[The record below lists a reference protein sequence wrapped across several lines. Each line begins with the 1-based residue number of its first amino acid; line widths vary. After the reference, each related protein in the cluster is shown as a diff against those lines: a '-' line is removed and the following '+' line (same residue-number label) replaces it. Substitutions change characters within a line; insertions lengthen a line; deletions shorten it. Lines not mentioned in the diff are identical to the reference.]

1 MIEDL
6 RGIVKGEISIEEEE
20 LKNKSRDASI
30 FEVKPEAVVYP
41 KDVEDLKN
49 IVSWASECKAENP
62 NLSLTARSAG
72 TDMTGGP
79 LNDSV
84 ILDFTRYFNRVG
96 EVTAIPPDGGIAVV
110 EPGVYYRDFEKETL
124 AKNLLM
130 PSYPASREICTV
142 GGMAANNSGGEKS
155 LRFGQTVRYVE
166 ELAVVLSDGNEY
178 TLHGL
183 DQNELAQKISQQDF
197 EGEVYRRM
205 RGLIEDNYDVIL
217 SAKPDVTKN
226 SAGYLL
232 WDVWPNRET
241 FNLAKLF
248 VGSQGTLGL
257 ITKIKFRLIR
267 PKKYSKLLVIFLNDL
282 APLGELVKE
291 VVKFKPESF
300 EAFDDQALKLAV
312 KFLPDI
318 MKNIKTGAFSL
329 ALKFLPELGMMI
341 MGGVPELV
349 LIAEF
354 TGETESEADDK
365 LKMAEPAVKKKF
377 PSLKTHITRSLEE
390 AEKYWIMRRESF
402 NLLRHHVQGKHTA
415 PFIDDVIVHVDQ
427 LPEFLPRLKDLI
439 GQYPGLT
446 YTVAGHAGDA
456 NFHVIPLMDFSDEAN
471 QRIIPELSE
480 KVYDLVVSMKGSITA
495 EHNDGLIRTPY
506 LEKMYGPK
514 ICELFRQTKEIFDP
528 LNIFNPR
535 KKVLPDKDFARTHI
549 AKTNG

>member
-480 KVYDLVVSMKGSITA
+480 KVYDLVLKYNGSITA
-495 EHNDGLIRTPY
+495 EHNDGIIRTPF
-506 LEKMYGPK
+506 LEKMYGK
-514 ICELFRQTKEIFDP
+514 EIYELFGRVKRIFDP
-528 LNIFNPR
+528 ENIFNPG
-535 KKVLPDKDFARTHI
+535 KKYGANMNYAMSCLNK
-549 AKTNG
+549 N